1 MTSPR
6 LYAAGPLAGVATAAL
21 FYAMNGLV
29 GSDGDIVLDAPEQR
43 RIIDFTQEPFEP
55 EVLKTQWDVEKL
67 ETVEPPKTDKPKT
80 TIDTGDGGIGVI
92 SVPPAPAT
100 PAPPTGPTFG
110 HAEGQQLPL
119 VVVQPTYPRRCA
131 ERGIEGYVVV
141 ELTVAADGSV
151 PTDSIEVVAAEPVGC
166 FERSAIKAAA
176 KFKYKPL
183 VVDGVAK
190 AATGIRYQFT
200 YALAE

>member
-6 LYAAGPLAGVATAAL
+6 LYAAGPLATVATAAL
-21 FYAMNGLV
+21 FYAMNGLL
-29 GSDGDIVLDAPEQR
+29 GSDGDIVLDVPEQR

-55 EVLKTQWDVEKL
+55 EVPKNQWDVEKI
-67 ETVEPPKTDKPKT
+67 EAVEPPKTDTLKT
-80 TIDTGDGGIGVI
+80 TINTGDDGIGVI
-92 SVPPAPAT
+92 GVPPT
-100 PAPPTGPTFG
+100 PAKPLPPTGPSFG

-151 PTDSIEVVAAEPVGC
+151 PADSIEVVAAEPAGC
-166 FERSAIKAAA
+166 FERSAKKAAA

-183 VVDGVAK
+183 VVDGVAR
-190 AATGIRYQFT
+190 AAKGIRYQFT